1 VTQTVPSSRPA
12 TLHPRLRRT
21 LDSAASEWNRVG
33 SQMRFYGATL
43 RSIPDAVVNY
53 PSELLRLIAQMGLGA
68 AALAMIGGTVVI
80 VGFLTMTTGALVAV
94 QGYNQLASVGIE
106 ALTGFASAYFNVRL
120 IVPGTASVALSAT
133 IGAGATAQMGA
144 MRINEEIDAL
154 EVIGIRS
161 VSYLASSRVVGG
173 IVVVIPLYCIAVM
186 MAFLASRA
194 GTVTI
199 YGQGSGVYD
208 HYFNT
213 FLSGRDII
221 WSFFQ
226 SVAITVVIMLVHTY
240 YGYNAS
246 GGPAGVG
253 EPPGQEQR
261 HDQRGQ
267 AGDAHQV
274 QDLVALLGGADH
286 AVGDDGHP

>member
-1 VTQTVPSSRPA
+1 VTHTVPSK
-12 TLHPRLRRT
+12 LHPRLQRT
-21 LDSAASEWNRVG
+21 LDGVLREWNRVG
-33 SQMRFYGATL
+33 SQMRFYSTTL
-43 RSIPDAVVNY
+43 GSIPDAVVNY
-53 PSELLRLIAQMGLGA
+53 RTEVLRLIAQMGLGV

-161 VSYLASSRVVGG
+161 VSYLAASRVVAG
-173 IVVVIPLYCIAVM
+173 IVVVIPLYCVAIM
-186 MAFLASRA
+186 MAFLASRG
-194 GTVTI
+194 GTTAI

-213 FLSGRDII
+213 FLSPRDII

-226 SVAITVVIMLVHTY
+226 VVAITIVVMLVHTY
-240 YGYNAS
+240 YGYTAR

-253 EPPGQEQR
+253 E
-261 HDQRGQ
+261 
-267 AGDAHQV
+267 
-274 QDLVALLGGADH
+274 
-286 AVGDDGHP
+286 AVGRAVRTSMVVAAVEIVMITLAVYGESGNFHLAS

>member
-1 VTQTVPSSRPA
+1 MTVALPSK
-12 TLHPRLRRT
+12 LHPPVQRT
-21 LDSAASEWNRVG
+21 KNAVVGGWNRIG
-33 SQMRFYGATL
+33 SQMQFYVTTL
-43 RSIPDAVVNY
+43 GSIPDALINY
-53 PSELLRLIAQMGLGA
+53 RGEVLRLIAQMGLGT
-68 AALAMIGGTVVI
+68 AALAMVGGTVVI

-133 IGAGATAQMGA
+133 IGAGATAQIGA
-144 MRINEEIDAL
+144 MRINEEVDAL

-161 VSYLASSRVVGG
+161 ITYLASTRVIAGV
-173 IVVVIPLYCIAVM
+173 VVVIPLYCVAVM

-253 EPPGQEQR
+253 E
-261 HDQRGQ
+261 
-267 AGDAHQV
+267 
-274 QDLVALLGGADH
+274 
-286 AVGDDGHP
+286 AVGRAVRTSMVVAAVEIVMITLAVYGESGNFHLAS

>member
-1 VTQTVPSSRPA
+1 MTVALPS
-12 TLHPRLRRT
+12 TLHPPLQRT
-21 LDSAASEWNRVG
+21 KNVVVGGWNRIG
-33 SQMRFYGATL
+33 SQMQFYVTTL
-43 RSIPDAVVNY
+43 GSIPDALINY
-53 PSELLRLIAQMGLGA
+53 RAEMLLLIAQMGLGT

-133 IGAGATAQMGA
+133 IGAGATAQIGA

-161 VSYLASSRVVGG
+161 VAYLASSRVVAG
-173 IVVVIPLYCIAVM
+173 IVVVIPLYCVAII

-194 GTVTI
+194 GTTAI
-199 YGQGSGVYD
+199 YGQGTGVYD

-213 FLSGRDII
+213 FLSPRDII

-226 SVAITVVIMLVHTY
+226 VVAITVVVMLVHTY
-240 YGYNAS
+240 YGYTAS

-253 EPPGQEQR
+253 E
-261 HDQRGQ
+261 
-267 AGDAHQV
+267 
-274 QDLVALLGGADH
+274 
-286 AVGDDGHP
+286 AVGRAVRSSMVVAAVEIVLITLAVYGQSGNFHLAS

>member
-1 VTQTVPSSRPA
+1 MTVALPSR
-12 TLHPRLRRT
+12 LYPRLQRSSNV
-21 LDSAASEWNRVG
+21 LAGEWNRIG
-33 SQMRFYGATL
+33 SQTRFYATTLGA
-43 RSIPDAVVNY
+43 IPDALVNY
-53 PSELLRLIAQMGLGA
+53 RTEMLRLIAQMGLGT
-68 AALAMIGGTVVI
+68 AALAMIGGTIVI

-94 QGYNQLASVGIE
+94 QGYNQLASVGIQ

-133 IGAGATAQMGA
+133 IGAGATAQIGA

-161 VSYLASSRVVGG
+161 VSYLASTRVVAGV
-173 IVVVIPLYCIAVM
+173 IVVIPLYCVAVM

-194 GTVTI
+194 GTTAV
-199 YGQGSGVYD
+199 YGQSTGVYD

-213 FLSGRDII
+213 FLSPRDVI

-226 SVAITVVIMLVHTY
+226 SVAIAVVVMLVHTY
-240 YGYNAS
+240 YGYTAR

-253 EPPGQEQR
+253 E
-261 HDQRGQ
+261 
-267 AGDAHQV
+267 
-274 QDLVALLGGADH
+274 
-286 AVGDDGHP
+286 AVGRAVRTSMVVAAVEIVMITLAVYGESGNFHLAS

>member
-1 VTQTVPSSRPA
+1 VTHTVPS
-12 TLHPRLRRT
+12 TLHPRLRAT
-21 LDSAASEWNRVG
+21 LNTVVHEWNRVG
-33 SQMRFYGATL
+33 SQMRFYSTTLGA
-43 RSIPDAVVNY
+43 IPDAVINY
-53 PSELLRLIAQMGLGA
+53 RTEVLRLIAQMGLGV
-68 AALAMIGGTVVI
+68 AALAMIGGTVVL

-106 ALTGFASAYFNVRL
+106 ALTGFASSYFNVRL

-161 VSYLASSRVVGG
+161 VSYLAATRVVAGV
-173 IVVVIPLYCIAVM
+173 VVVIPLYCVAIM

-194 GTVTI
+194 GTTAI

-213 FLSGRDII
+213 FLSPRDII

-226 SVAITVVIMLVHTY
+226 MVAIAIVVMLVHTF
-240 YGYNAS
+240 YGYTAR

-253 EPPGQEQR
+253 E
-261 HDQRGQ
+261 
-267 AGDAHQV
+267 
-274 QDLVALLGGADH
+274 
-286 AVGDDGHP
+286 AVGRAVRTSMVVAAVEIVMITLAVYGESGNFHLAS

>member
-1 VTQTVPSSRPA
+1 MTLTVPTSVPA

-21 LDSAASEWNRVG
+21 FDSVVGEWDRVG
-33 SQMRFYGATL
+33 SQMRFYATTL
-43 RSIPDAVVNY
+43 RSIPDVVVNY

-133 IGAGATAQMGA
+133 IGAGATAQIGA

-161 VSYLASSRVVGG
+161 VAYLASSRVVAG
-173 IVVVIPLYCIAVM
+173 IVVVIPLYCVAIM

-194 GTVTI
+194 GTTAV
-199 YGQGSGVYD
+199 YGQGAGVYD

-213 FLSGRDII
+213 FLSPRDII

-226 SVAITVVIMLVHTY
+226 VLAITVVVMLVHTY
-240 YGYNAS
+240 YGYTAH

-253 EPPGQEQR
+253 E
-261 HDQRGQ
+261 
-267 AGDAHQV
+267 
-274 QDLVALLGGADH
+274 
-286 AVGDDGHP
+286 AVGRAVRTSMVVAAVEIVMITLAVYGQSGNFHLAG